1 LGVSG
6 DDCTLDGFL
15 GGRLTIAQPRKGFRA
30 GHDTVLLAAAVPA
43 QSGSAVLELGAG
55 AGAAS
60 LCLAAR
66 VAQARVTGIEI
77 DPSLVALANENAAR
91 NAMAERVRFE
101 LGDVATIPDPAQHWD
116 HVFFNPPFHPA
127 AGQESPSPG
136 RDSAMR
142 DLSNAIGAW
151 TRMALALT
159 RPGGTVTAIIR
170 SDRAED
176 ILAEVEDGSGTVVFP
191 LFPRKGEI
199 PKRSIVQLAKDRP
212 EPARVAAGLILHEAD
227 GRNTEA
233 AEAVLRHGAA
243 LRLV

>member
-15 GGRLTIAQPRKGFRA
+15 GGRLTIAQPKKGFRA

-43 QSGSAVLELGAG
+43 QNGSAVLELGAG
-55 AGAAS
+55 VGTAG

-66 VAQARVTGIEI
+66 VAHVRVTGIEI

-91 NAMAERVRFE
+91 NAMADRVRFE
-101 LGDVATIPDPAQHWD
+101 LGDVAMLGNPAQHWD

-127 AGQESPSPG
+127 AGQESPRRG

-142 DLSNAIGAW
+142 DLSNAIGDW
-151 TRMALALT
+151 TRIALALT
-159 RPGGTVTAIIR
+159 RPGGKVTAIIR
-170 SDRAED
+170 SDRVEE
-176 ILAEVEDGSGTVVFP
+176 ILAAVEEGSGTVVFP
-191 LFPRKGEI
+191 LFPRSGEI

-212 EPARVAAGLILHEAD
+212 EPLRIAAGLILHQAD

-233 AEAVLRHGAA
+233 AEAVLRHAAA
-243 LRLV
+243 LRLI

>member
-1 LGVSG
+1 LGVSA

-15 GGRLTIAQPRKGFRA
+15 GGRLTVAQPRRGFRA

-43 QSGSAVLELGAG
+43 QNGSAVLELGAG
-55 AGAAS
+55 AGTAS

-66 VAQARVTGIEI
+66 VAQAHVTGIEI

-91 NAMAERVRFE
+91 NVMADRVRFE
-101 LGDVATIPDPAQHWD
+101 LGDVAMIRNPAQHWD

-142 DLSNAIGAW
+142 DVSNAIGDW
-151 TRMALALT
+151 MRVALAMT
-159 RPGGTVTAIIR
+159 SRGGTVTAIIR
-170 SDRAED
+170 ADRVKD
-176 ILAEVEDGSGTVVFP
+176 ILAAAEEGNGTVVFP

-199 PKRSIVQLAKDRP
+199 PKRSIVQLVKDRP
-212 EPARVAAGLILHEAD
+212 EPLRIAAGLILHEAD

-233 AEAVLRHGAA
+233 AEAVLRHRAA